1 MKEMMVSE
9 FKAKCIGSLKRI
21 KQTRKPLTVTLRGK
35 PLAVVH
41 PARSGQQPKRLGG
54 QRGAM
59 QIKTELVGTDFA
71 DDWEMSR

>member
-1 MKEMMVSE
+1 MKEMLISE
-9 FKAKCIGSLKRI
+9 FKAKCIGALKRI
-21 KQTRKPLTVTLRGK
+21 KQTRKPLIVTLRGE

-41 PARSGQQPKRLGG
+41 PARSGKQPKRLGG

-59 QIKTELVGTDFA
+59 QIKTQLVGKDFA